1 MTTASTQLAHQR
13 QFAPSQL
20 TGNQLA
26 TVRALLTEALTEH
39 TAQFERNEALAT
51 SLTPDTDDDVGRDR
65 ETARMAADRAR
76 EAIAETEHALGRF
89 DDGTYGSCESCGRPI
104 PFERLEAI
112 PQARHCVACPHP
124 GGSVR

>member
-1 MTTASTQLAHQR
+1 MTTASTQLARQR

-20 TGNQLA
+20 TGDQLA
-26 TVRALLTEALTEH
+26 TLRALLTEALIEH